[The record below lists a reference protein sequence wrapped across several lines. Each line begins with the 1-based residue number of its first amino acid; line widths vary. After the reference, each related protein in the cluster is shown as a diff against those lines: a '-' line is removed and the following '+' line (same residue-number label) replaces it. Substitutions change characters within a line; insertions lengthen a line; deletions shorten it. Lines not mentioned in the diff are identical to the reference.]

1 MIEEKEKI
9 KSSQDVDF
17 LRIVEDQKPS
27 NDENLEDSLSYVFFC
42 KDCKDVAEVASSVFR
57 WKNIFK
63 CKNCSSEKIVSW
75 SEESLKKYFRVK

>member
-57 WKNIFK
+57 
-63 CKNCSSEKIVSW
+63 
-75 SEESLKKYFRVK
+75 